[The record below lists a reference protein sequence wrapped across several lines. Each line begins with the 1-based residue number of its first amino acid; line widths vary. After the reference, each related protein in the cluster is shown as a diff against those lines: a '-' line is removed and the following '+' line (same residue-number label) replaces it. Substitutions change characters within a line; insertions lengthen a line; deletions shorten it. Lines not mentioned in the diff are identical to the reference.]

1 MDAIDPRPGM
11 LDLEFGTFL
20 AVVRYHTFSRA
31 AEHLHVTQS
40 TVSYRLRTLEGRLGL
55 VLLDRG
61 RGRQTVRLTV
71 DGEEL
76 FKLAELW
83 EALHLDIQQLSRR
96 GAVLAIGATD
106 SVNTYI
112 LSQVYAEMAARHPD
126 LQLKVVTANSR
137 ELYELI
143 DSHQLDVAFPQYQRP
158 SPALRVQVF
167 CSEPMMVVSGSVLP
181 TRSGG
186 VDTSDLDPAD
196 ELQLGWP
203 DPVSGSRTSNGASAR
218 IHVDTSHLVVPF
230 LANHRKWVVIPASM
244 AVALAEVGTWHV
256 YPLADPKDC
265 RTIFEVVRRQLPRA
279 ARRNYALLQQYLEP
293 VRSQLEKA
301 AEVRQAV

>member
-1 MDAIDPRPGM
+1 M

-20 AVVRYHTFSRA
+20 AVVRHHTFSRA

-55 VLLDRG
+55 ILLDRG
-61 RGRQTVRLTV
+61 RGRQAVRLTV

-76 FKLAELW
+76 LKLAELW
-83 EALHLDIQQLSRR
+83 EALHVDIQQLSRR
-96 GAVLAIGATD
+96 GAVLAIGAPD

-112 LSQVYAEMAARHPD
+112 LSQVYAEMAAHHPD

-137 ELYELI
+137 ELYDLLDAHE
-143 DSHQLDVAFPQYQRP
+143 LDVAFPQYQRA

-167 CSEPMMVVSGSVLP
+167 CREQMMVVSRSELP
-181 TRSGG
+181 SRGG
-186 VDTSDLDPAD
+186 AIDISELDLAD

-203 DPVSGSRTSNGASAR
+203 DPVSGSRTSNRAFSR
-218 IHVDTSHLVVPF
+218 IHVDTTHLVLPF
-230 LANHRKWVVIPASM
+230 LANRRKWVVIPASM
-244 AVALAEVGTWHV
+244 AAALAESGTWHV
-256 YPLADPKDC
+256 YPLSDPKDG
-265 RTIFEVVRRQLPRA
+265 RTIFEAVRRQLPRA

-293 VRSQLEKA
+293 VRVQLEVA
-301 AEVRQAV
+301 GDTAQAI